1 MEIGGGLVMD
11 SLQDAVGKIEKMIR
25 TSRLNDL
32 DNLMK
37 VGQAQRISEIA
48 ESIAKLDPGSYLIG
62 CGPYTQGIYLLS
74 ASETVFGRE
83 ATLHEAPVGKA
94 LDFSVSD
101 SVTFRPREVSR
112 RHFKII
118 QDQMES
124 QKIYLITDLGSTCG
138 TYLNGAL
145 LEPQKENNSGVDTS
159 VAKPLADLDVI
170 CLGPGM
176 VNVFLF
182 LIIPKP

>member
-1 MEIGGGLVMD
+1 MD
-11 SLQDAVGKIEKMIR
+11 SIQDAVVKIEKMIR

-37 VGQAQRISEIA
+37 VGQAQRISEIG
-48 ESIAKLDPGSYLIG
+48 ESISRLDPGAYLIG
-62 CGPYTQGIYLLS
+62 CGPYTQGIYRLS
-74 ASETVFGRE
+74 GSEAVFGRE

-112 RHFKII
+112 RHFKIT
-118 QDQMES
+118 QDERGS
-124 QKIYLITDLGSTCG
+124 EKIYFITDLGSTCG
-138 TYLNGAL
+138 TYLNGTL
-145 LEPQKENNSGVDTS
+145 LEAQKENNSAVDTS
-159 VAKPLADLDVI
+159 VAKPLADLDII

-176 VNVFLF
+176 VNLFLF
-182 LIIPKP
+182 LIVPKG